1 MKPYQPWTSAVAF
14 WTMMAE
20 AQMVMTLRMMGMM
33 GVLPAHKRENHTM
46 MAEKAPAFAEAAMAA
61 GAAMMTGK
69 SPDEIAQAAI
79 RPVARRTRAN
89 VKRLTKPRAPRT
101 PKPS

>member
-1 MKPYQPWTSAVAF
+1 MKPYANWTSGLAF

-20 AQMVMTLRMMGMM
+20 AQMVMTLRMLGMM
-33 GVLPAHKRENHTM
+33 GVLPANRRENHVM
-46 MAEKAPAFAEAAMAA
+46 MAEKAPAFAEAAVAAGMAA
-61 GAAMMTGK
+61 MTGK

-89 VKRLTKPRAPRT
+89 VKRLTKPRAPRM